1 MECVVCATRGG
12 EGSRAAQEAA
22 IRRAR
27 QERKPLVFLYV
38 TAPDSL
44 GDVDEQLIPAIR
56 QELNWMGQTLLQV
69 AKSRSEAAGLK
80 ASVEIRE
87 GNVQLEIERFL
98 QESHAVV
105 LILGAPRGQT
115 ANVFGDDAVEQ
126 FAQTIQ
132 TDTGIPVQVIYP
144 DSESDD

>member
-27 QERKPLVFLYV
+27 KEGKPLVFLYV

-69 AKSRSEAAGLK
+69 AKGRAEAAGLK
-80 ASVEIRE
+80 ATVEIRE
-87 GNVQLEIERFL
+87 GAVQMEIERFL
-98 QESHAVV
+98 QESNAEV
-105 LILGAPRGQT
+105 LILGAPRGLT
-115 ANVFGDDAVEQ
+115 ANVFGDDVVEQ
-126 FAQTIQ
+126 FAQSIQ
-132 TDTGIPVQVIYP
+132 DDTGIEVQVIYP
-144 DSESDD
+144 ESESNA

>member
-1 MECVVCATRGG
+1 MECIVCATRGG

-27 QERKPLVFLYV
+27 IEGKPLVFLYI
-38 TAPDSL
+38 TSPDSL

-69 AKSRSEAAGLK
+69 AKGRAEAAGLK
-80 ASVEIRE
+80 ATVEIRE
-87 GNVQLEIERFL
+87 GAVQMEIERFL
-98 QESHAVV
+98 QESNAEV
-105 LILGAPRGQT
+105 LILGAPRGLT
-115 ANVFGDDAVEQ
+115 ANVFGDDVVEQ

-132 TDTGIPVQVIYP
+132 ADTGIEVQVIYP
-144 DSESDD
+144 DSESND